1 MTKFFSLVGLM
12 FKQQFRTKPTQND
25 GDKKKSKVGTIIL
38 AILILLLVVPIAVL
52 MFVGCLGI
60 GGYASANLSADT
72 YAGIVGTLILGV
84 QGMTLLFGFHSVL
97 SNVFNCK
104 DADKL
109 LYLPIS
115 GSAVFWAKFFVAYVE
130 EAVGGALLLLI
141 TVLPFGIGLGAGVG
155 YYLMLLPAMLLVP
168 LLPMLVS
175 SLLSMPLS
183 LLLAKLGKNGIAK
196 TIFNVVMYL
205 AFMGL
210 YIWLMQLFGVGGS
223 GDEDVSDEETLQRVV
238 AMIVDHIST
247 AIVYIHPDY
256 LTAKAFVATDV
267 SGLGSFALSLA
278 EFGALFALLALIC
291 KAFYGKMLALTV
303 EGDGSSSKKI
313 AKPLTVDKKGGV
325 VRQLITSDL
334 KRVVRDPQMGFQA
347 FAGMLVVP
355 LIVVILAVGF
365 SSGNDEGMSLSELAK
380 ENGMIV
386 GVFLMVYLTLLTAGT
401 NVLGLFPMSRENKS
415 LYLLKTLP
423 VPFEKIL
430 LAKVLLAT
438 GVALVTDLITALVVV
453 FVAGFN
459 PLSALLLMLGL
470 LAYGFGN
477 MCLTTRLDLRSPKIG
492 WSNFQTS
499 LKNTKNSWLAMLLGL
514 LSAVIVGVTSVGF
527 FVWQSVSGAKY
538 IEWLMFVAVDIVG
551 ALYAFVGY
559 RIMSNSAEKLFEKIE
574 P

>member
-12 FKQQFRTKPTQND
+12 FKQQFRTKPTQSD
-25 GDKKKSKVGTIIL
+25 GDQKKSKVGTIIL

-84 QGMTLLFGFHSVL
+84 QGMTLVFGFHSVL

-130 EAVGGALLLLI
+130 EAVGGALLLLV

-223 GDEDVSDEETLQRVV
+223 GDEDVSNEETLQRVV

-278 EFGALFALLALIC
+278 EFGALFTLLALIS
-291 KAFYGKMLALTV
+291 KAFYGKMLTLTV
-303 EGDGSSSKKI
+303 EGGGSTIQKSKKSLQI
-313 AKPLTVDKKGGV
+313 DKKSGV
-325 VRQLITSDL
+325 ISQLIASDF

-347 FAGMLVVP
+347 FAGMLIAP
-355 LIVVILAVGF
+355 LIVVIFAIGF
-365 SSGNDEGMSLSELAK
+365 STGNDIGVSLGEFIK
-380 ENGMIV
+380 QNGMIV
-386 GVFLMVYLTLLTAGT
+386 GMSLMIYLTLLTAGT

-423 VPFEKIL
+423 IPFE
-430 LAKVLLAT
+430 KVLLAKLLLAT
-438 GVALVTDLITALVVV
+438 LVALVTDFITAILVV

-477 MCLTTRLDLRSPKIG
+477 MCLTTRMDLKSPKIG

-499 LKNTKNSWLAMLLGL
+499 LKNSKNSWIAMLLGL
-514 LSAVIVGVTSVGF
+514 LSGVIVCVTSMGF
-527 FVWQSVSGAKY
+527 LLWHSVSGARY
-538 IEWLMFVAVDIVG
+538 IEWLMWIAIDLVG
-551 ALYAFVGY
+551 ALYAYVGY

>member
-12 FKQQFRTKPTQND
+12 FKQQFRTKPTQSD

-223 GDEDVSDEETLQRVV
+223 GDKDVSDEETLQRVV

-303 EGDGSSSKKI
+303 EGGGSSSKKI

-459 PLSALLLMLGL
+459 PLSALLMTVGL
-470 LAYGFGN
+470 LAFGFGN

-499 LKNTKNSWLAMLLGL
+499 LKNSKNSWIAMLLGL
-514 LSAVIVGVTSVGF
+514 LSGVIVGVTSVGF

-538 IEWLMFVAVDIVG
+538 IEWLMFVAVDLVG
-551 ALYAFVGY
+551 ALYAYFGY
-559 RIMSNSAEKLFEKIE
+559 RIMRNSAEKLFEKIE

>member
-12 FKQQFRTKPTQND
+12 FKQQFRTKPTES
-25 GDKKKSKVGTIIL
+25 GKKSKAGTIIL
-38 AILILLLVVPIAVL
+38 FVVLAIVFVPVAIYI
-52 MFVGCLGI
+52 FIGCLGL
-60 GGYASANLSADT
+60 GKYVSANLPQDT
-72 YAGIVGTLILGV
+72 YAGIVGTLLLGV
-84 QGMTLLFGFHSVL
+84 QGVTLLFGFHGVL
-97 SNVFNCK
+97 VNVFNCK

-109 LYLPIS
+109 LYLPIK
-115 GSAVFWAKFFVAYVE
+115 GTTVFWAKFFVAYVN
-130 EAVGGALLLLI
+130 EAVAGALLLFV
-141 TVLPFGIGLGAGVG
+141 TVLPFGIGMGVGIG
-155 YYLMLLPAMLLVP
+155 YYLTLLVALLLVP

-175 SLLSMPLS
+175 TLLAMPLS
-183 LLLAKLGKNGIAK
+183 MLSAKIGKNGAVK
-196 TIFNVVMYL
+196 TVFNVLLYL
-205 AFMGL
+205 AVMAL
-210 YIWLMQLFGVGGS
+210 YIWLMQQFGYGGN
-223 GDEDVSDEETLQRVV
+223 GDENITDEEALKKIV
-238 AMIVDHIST
+238 AMIVDHISA
-247 AIVYIHPDY
+247 AIVYVHPDY
-256 LTAKAFVATDV
+256 MMAKTFVATDWT
-267 SGLGSFALSLA
+267 GLGNFALGLA

-303 EGDGSSSKKI
+303 EGGGSSSKKT

-365 SSGNDEGMSLSELAK
+365 SSGNDGDVSLGGFIK
-380 ENGMIV
+380 QNGMIV
-386 GVFLMVYLTLLTAGT
+386 GMSLMIYLTLLTAGT

-423 VPFEKIL
+423 VPFEKVL

-438 GVALVTDLITALVVV
+438 LVAFVTDFITALLVV

-477 MCLTTRLDLRSPKIG
+477 MCLTTRMDLKSPKIG

-499 LKNTKNSWLAMLLGL
+499 LKNSKNSWIAMLLGL
-514 LSAVIVGVTSVGF
+514 LSGVIVCVTSMGF
-527 FVWQSVSGAKY
+527 LLWHSVSGARY
-538 IEWLMFVAVDIVG
+538 IEWLMWIAIDLVG

-559 RIMSNSAEKLFEKIE
+559 RIIRNSAEKLFEKIE

>member
-12 FKQQFRTKPTQND
+12 FKQQFRTKPTESD
-25 GDKKKSKVGTIIL
+25 GDQKKSKVGTIIL
-38 AILILLLVVPIAVL
+38 AILILLLAVPIAVL

-84 QGMTLLFGFHSVL
+84 QGMTLVFGFHSVL

-115 GSAVFWAKFFVAYVE
+115 GSAVFWTKFFVAYVE
-130 EAVGGALLLLI
+130 ETVGGALLLLI

-223 GDEDVSDEETLQRVV
+223 GNEDVSDEETLQRVV

-303 EGDGSSSKKI
+303 EGGGSSSKKT

-355 LIVVILAVGF
+355 LIVVILAIGF
-365 SSGNDEGMSLSELAK
+365 RSGNDEGMSLSELAK

-453 FVAGFN
+453 FVAGYN
-459 PLSALLLMLGL
+459 VLSALLMTVGL
-470 LAYGFGN
+470 LAFGFGN

-499 LKNTKNSWLAMLLGL
+499 LKNSKNSWLAMLLGL

-538 IEWLMFVAVDIVG
+538 IEWLMFFAVDLVG
-551 ALYAFVGY
+551 GLYAFVGY